1 MKQKTIFLIRHGE
14 TDYNRRGIV
23 QGSGVDSDL
32 NAMGRAQAAAFFQ
45 AYQHIP
51 FDKIYISNLK
61 RTLQTVQ
68 QFIDAGLPYERH
80 EGLNEISWGLREGK
94 IPNSLDNE
102 YYRDLIQNWN
112 AGNTAMPTEEGES
125 PEDVVRRQKPVFE
138 LILSRPEEETV
149 LVAMHGRAIRIL
161 LSWLTDQPLSRMDQ
175 FEHSNLCLYVLKY
188 SYETGQYTIETS
200 NDSTHL
206 MALVV
211 PQS

>member
-1 MKQKTIFLIRHGE
+1 MKQKTIYLIRHGE

-32 NAMGRAQAAAFFQ
+32 NDIGRAQAAAFYR

-51 FDKIYISNLK
+51 FANIYISALK
-61 RTLQTVQ
+61 RTRQTVEA
-68 QFIDAGLPYERH
+68 FIEAGLPYEMH
-80 EGLNEISWGLREGK
+80 AGLNEISWGLREGR

-125 PEDVVRRQKPVFE
+125 PEDVVRRQKPVLD
-138 LILSRPEEETV
+138 LILSRPDEETV
-149 LVAMHGRAIRIL
+149 LVAMHGRAMRIL
-161 LSWLTDQPLSRMDQ
+161 LSWLTNQPLAQMDQ
-175 FEHSNLCLYVLKY
+175 FEHSNVCLYILHY
-188 SYETGQYTIETS
+188 SYDTRQFTIETA

-206 MALVV
+206 LSLVV
-211 PQS
+211 PHP